1 MVEIEIKLMNFFQ
14 IVKAIY
20 FLRDILNWEREK
32 SSQTLEKERHGQ
44 RKKAN

>member
-1 MVEIEIKLMNFFQ
+1 MGQIEIKLMNFFQ

-20 FLRDILNWEREK
+20 FLRDILNWKKEK

-44 RKKAN
+44 RKKTN